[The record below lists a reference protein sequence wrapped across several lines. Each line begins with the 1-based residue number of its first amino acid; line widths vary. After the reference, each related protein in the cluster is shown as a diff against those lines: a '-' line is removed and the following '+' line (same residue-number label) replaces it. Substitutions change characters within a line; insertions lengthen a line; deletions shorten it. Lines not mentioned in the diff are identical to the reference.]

1 MSTTVSITARKTMH
15 LLVTGAT
22 GWIGSALVPQLI
34 AAGHRVTATTRSDAA
49 ADVVRALGAEPVR
62 GDLEDPGSLRR
73 AAEASGG
80 VIHLAYRHDVAFTT
94 DPAGAAETEYQA
106 VKAMGEALTGTQRPF
121 VMAVGLAGLP
131 EGQVAAW
138 SPSSPPVTTRP
149 DTAGAL
155 TAWSVCASPA
165 HRRARARPIRP
176 ARACPGS

>member
-1 MSTTVSITARKTMH
+1 MH

-106 VKAMGEALTGTQRPF
+106 VKAMGEALTGTQQPF

-131 EGQVAAW
+131 EG
-138 SPSSPPVTTRP
+138 R
-149 DTAGAL
+149 
-155 TAWSVCASPA
+155 
-165 HRRARARPIRP
+165 
-176 ARACPGS
+176 